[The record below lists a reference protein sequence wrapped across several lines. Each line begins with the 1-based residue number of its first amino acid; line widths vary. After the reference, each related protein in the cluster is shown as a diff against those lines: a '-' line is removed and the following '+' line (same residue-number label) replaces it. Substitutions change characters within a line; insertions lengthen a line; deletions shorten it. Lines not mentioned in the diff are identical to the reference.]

1 MSTEKM
7 RLWGEQIPMTP
18 SRLLGNN
25 QDFIVGL
32 LRSSKPLTVT
42 AIAEDLDVSHKAVSK
57 HLIMLHNLD
66 VLHSSGHS
74 GHVFYSLNP
83 EMPRDFKKI
92 LDLL

>member
-1 MSTEKM
+1 MNVKRWSIIFKT
-7 RLWGEQIPMTP
+7 
-18 SRLLGNN
+18 LGNVN
-25 QDFIVGL
+25 RLKIVGL